1 VVFKQVEIEISKFKD
16 FKRPKLK
23 LEQYSTPSQVI
34 KEFLVFI
41 ESDLLNLV
49 EKGKE
54 RDENEKI
61 IIVDACAGT
70 GFLALSIALYYYFME
85 ISLDNF
91 VFIFIEKDKEAVEI
105 LKENIKY
112 FENNFSKLNYKI
124 INEDFF
130 NINSK
135 EIRADFLVM
144 NPPFGV
150 QGKIKDKNFLN
161 KALELSDIVVSF
173 HTANSVKFLEK
184 NYCLIDF
191 IIVNYPIKQLFW
203 FHNKNKKD
211 IKVLIAK
218 VSSKEHCN
226 NP

>member
-1 VVFKQVEIEISKFKD
+1 MVFKQVEIEISKFKD

-23 LEQYSTPSQVI
+23 LEQYSTPPQVI

-41 ESDLLNLV
+41 ENDLLNLL
-49 EKGKE
+49 EKSREK
-54 RDENEKI
+54 NEKV

-85 ISLDNF
+85 TNLDNF
-91 VFIFIEKDKEAVEI
+91 VFVFIEKDKEAVEI

-124 INEDFF
+124 VNEDLF
-130 NINSK
+130 NIDSK

-161 KALELSDIVVSF
+161 KALKLSNIVISF
-173 HTANSVKFLEK
+173 HTANSIKFLEK
-184 NYCLIDF
+184 NFCLIDY
-191 IIVNYPIKQLFW
+191 IIVDYPIKQLFW

-218 VSSKEHCN
+218 VSSKERCSN
-226 NP
+226 L